1 MKSKYINTFCR
12 FISVLWKNVSYKNY
26 IVYKRG
32 IILMYNINFLVNELK
47 NIQKSNFFFLNS
59 IYFFNQYRLQFFI
72 KKPTKSLTIKNYYFR
87 RYFNF
92 IFKKFIV

>member
-1 MKSKYINTFCR
+1 M
-12 FISVLWKNVSYKNY
+12 
-26 IVYKRG
+26 
-32 IILMYNINFLVNELK
+32 NFK

-72 KKPTKSLTIKNYYFR
+72 KKPTKSLIIKNYYFR